1 MLHFSS
7 SPLEDKMEKEMT
19 FTHIFIEQLEL
30 PVEIGP
36 I

>member
-1 MLHFSS
+1 MLRFSS
-7 SPLEDKMEKEMT
+7 IPSKDKMEKEMT

-30 PVEIGP
+30 LVEIGP